1 MMKVKFRIYKYL
13 NPFRLEGNYRYE
25 NGISTNCI
33 LNNLNP
39 KAMRD
44 DNRSLLKIKEY
55 ENLIEQEEAKLIK
68 NQKYLYER

>member
-1 MMKVKFRIYKYL
+1 MKVKFRIYKYL

>member
-1 MMKVKFRIYKYL
+1 MKVKFRIYKYL

-39 KAMRD
+39 KALRD
-44 DNRSLLKIKEY
+44 ENRSLLKIKEY